1 MRIRTFP
8 AALAAVAAV
17 LLASIPAHAQ
27 TANAAVFGTYYDC
40 DQNRETVADL
50 IQRNVMGPILD
61 GFVDSG
67 DLISWGWL
75 SHRVGGDWRRAE
87 YMIAPDRATLM
98 KVRNQY
104 IEALQAGD
112 DAQLASRE
120 LTAIC
125 PDHNDYIWAV
135 EASSSPDALAQ
146 SREGVSMSTYYEC
159 DVSREG
165 RADEIV
171 DEVLGP
177 IYNQHVGEGAFTS
190 WSWLSHQTGGKIRR
204 LFTVGAADEETL
216 MNHQDALIAQM
227 QREAPEAVTEFDE
240 ICNSHVDYLW
250 DVTISSP

>member
-1 MRIRTFP
+1 MRTTTFP
-8 AALAAVAAV
+8 AALAAAAAV
-17 LLASIPAHAQ
+17 FLASIPAHAQ

-50 IQRNVMGPILD
+50 IQKNVMGPILD

-67 DLISWGWL
+67 DLVSWGWL

-87 YMIAPDRATLM
+87 YMIAPDRTTLM

-104 IEALQAGD
+104 IEALQGGD
-112 DAQLASRE
+112 DGELASRE

-125 PDHNDYIWAV
+125 PDHNDYIWQV

-146 SREGVSMSTYYEC
+146 SRAGAAMSTYFQC

-171 DEVLGP
+171 RDVLAP
-177 IYNQHVGEGAFTS
+177 IYNQHVGEGAFNS

-204 LFTVGAADEETL
+204 LLTVDAADEETV
-216 MNHQDALIAQM
+216 MNHRDAVLADALSQAG
-227 QREAPEAVTEFDE
+227 EAMTEFSE

-250 DVTISSP
+250 DVTISHP